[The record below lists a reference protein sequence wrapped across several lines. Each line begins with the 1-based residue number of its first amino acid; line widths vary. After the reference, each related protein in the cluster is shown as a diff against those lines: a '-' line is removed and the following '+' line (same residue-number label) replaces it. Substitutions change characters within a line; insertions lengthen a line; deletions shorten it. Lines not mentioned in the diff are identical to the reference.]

1 MGLARFAGKSPFAG
15 LGRGKPA
22 SAETDEEDKEKKNK
36 KSESDQDDEDKEKKN
51 KKSES
56 DDGGDEDKEKKD
68 KKSESDD
75 GDDEDKDKKNKKSE
89 SEDGD
94 DEDKDKK
101 KGKGKKSESDDEG
114 DDDPEARVRASER
127 GRIKA
132 IAESDAGRANP
143 DAAYEL
149 AVNTDMSASNAV
161 ALLRSIGPAAK
172 AAGGGLQ
179 DRMAN
184 EPRHDIGSDMP
195 SPSANDPKGL
205 AGRIIAAHRKANGE
219 AA

>member
-15 LGRGKPA
+15 LGRAKPA
-22 SAETDEEDKEKKNK
+22 SAE
-36 KSESDQDDEDKEKKN
+36 SDDEDKEKKN

-56 DDGGDEDKEKKD
+56 EQDDEDKEKKN
-68 KKSESDD
+68 KKSDAEDGDGEDREKKNKKSDAED
-75 GDDEDKDKKNKKSE
+75 GDDEDEEKKEKKSE
-89 SEDGD
+89 SEDD

-127 GRIKA
+127 ARIKA
-132 IAESDAGRANP
+132 IAESEAGRANP

-149 AVNTDMSASNAV
+149 AVNTDMSASNAI
-161 ALLRSIGPAAK
+161 ALLRSIGPAAAVK
-172 AAGGGLQ
+172 SGGLQ
-179 DRMAN
+179 DRMSR
-184 EPRHDIGSDMP
+184 EPRHEVGSDVS
-195 SPSANDPKGL
+195 SPAANDPKGL